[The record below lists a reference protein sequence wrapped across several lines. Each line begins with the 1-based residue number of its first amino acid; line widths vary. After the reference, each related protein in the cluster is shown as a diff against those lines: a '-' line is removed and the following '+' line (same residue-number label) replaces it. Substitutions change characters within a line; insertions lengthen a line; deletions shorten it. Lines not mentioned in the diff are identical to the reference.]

1 MLESDAAELA
11 AGRQAGG
18 AVETELKA
26 SVGKT

>member
-11 AGRQAGG
+11 GGRQAG

-26 SVGKT
+26 SVVKT